1 MYNIVAE
8 IIIALASFTFI
19 YNFQIQLV
27 NLTHIYF
34 PYPETIKQKIL
45 FLIGFYTFICENNPL
60 LLDYYDLKIEDE
72 EEKTDEK
79 VEKKIEEKVKQ
90 KYEDKYLEKF
100 KKFSNEF
107 YFSKLELENE
117 KKEYERIKME
127 IENKRVNIISELT
140 EKLAKINEIEDGS
153 DISKERDKKFTE
165 NINEFGI
172 NKLLSYFGLQEDY
185 EYDQE
190 DIDFEELYMELVKIK
205 NGLNDELIKT
215 EKIVTDDE
223 LKEMARKSIINIK
236 LDKFVDNYILEN
248 TPMGNIYMRY
258 NNSKG
263 SFEYFSNNTIPYRY
277 LESVGRKYVMTYWC
291 KPIFVDIEEEL
302 KIAEIKYNEDKKKK
316 EDEEKRLQEEI
327 KNNPK
332 NVLARMKNY
341 NKDVK
346 QTTSARPMKNRSSNN
361 VLPPQIKASV
371 QNINKT
377 SEKQLLKEKSN
388 RYTWEGRLADFCPLK
403 KIDKKVLNKNLLMT
417 YADFKRIQQ
426 EQQNKK

>member
-8 IIIALASFTFI
+8 IIIALTSLTFI
-19 YNFQIQLV
+19 YNLQIKMNYLIH
-27 NLTHIYF
+27 TYF
-34 PYPETIKQKIL
+34 PYPETVKENFI
-45 FLIGFYTFICENNPL
+45 FLIGFYTFVCENNPL

-72 EEKTDEK
+72 EEKMDEK
-79 VEKKIEEKVKQ
+79 VEEKIEEKVKQ

-100 KKFSNEF
+100 KRFSNEF
-107 YFSKLELENE
+107 YFTELELEYE

-127 IENKRVNIISELT
+127 IENKRFKTISELT
-140 EKLAKINEIEDGS
+140 EKLAKINEIEDGN
-153 DISKERDKKFTE
+153 DMSKEKDKRFTE
-165 NINEFGI
+165 NINEFGL
-172 NKLLSYFGLQEDY
+172 NKLLSYFGLQDDDGFY
-185 EYDQE
+185 PE
-190 DIDFEELYMELVKIK
+190 DIDCEELYMGLVKIK
-205 NGLNDELIKT
+205 NELNDELIKT
-215 EKIVTDDE
+215 EKIVTDNE

-277 LESVGRKYVMTYWC
+277 LEPVGRKYVMTYWC

-302 KIAEIKYNEDKKKK
+302 KIAEIKYNEDKQKK
-316 EDEEKRLQEEI
+316 ENDEKRLQEEI

-361 VLPPQIKASV
+361 VLPPQIKSSI
-371 QNINKT
+371 QNMNQT